1 VRVSERMSTRPVT
14 VTPGTTISDALR
26 TMRQSRVRRL
36 PVLDE
41 EGTMV
46 GIVSE
51 KDLLYASPSPATSLS
66 IYEMHDMLT
75 RLKVSELM
83 TKDVIKVSPDTL
95 LEDAA
100 RIMVDSVIGGLPVLE
115 DGRLVGII
123 TQTDIFKAFLELLA
137 ARQEGLRLTVE
148 IPERKGEM
156 ARITTAIARLGGN
169 ILALGTF
176 LGDDPGTAVV
186 TVKIEDAPKE
196 GLIAAMR
203 ELGFHVRD
211 ACETPSWPAADN
223 SLPQAGPDQN

>member
-1 VRVSERMSTRPVT
+1 MSTRPVT
-14 VTPGTTISDALR
+14 ITADTTMSEALR
-26 TMRQSRVRRL
+26 VMRQSHVRRL
-36 PVLDE
+36 PVLDD

-83 TKDVIKVSPDTL
+83 TKEVITVAPDNL

-100 RIMVDSVIGGLPVLE
+100 RIMVDNVIGGLPVLQ
-115 DGRLVGII
+115 DGKLVGII
-123 TQTDIFKAFLELLA
+123 TQTDIFKVFLELLG
-137 ARQEGLRLTVE
+137 ARLEGLRLTLE
-148 IPERKGEM
+148 IPERKGEI

-176 LGDDPGTAVV
+176 LGEDPTNRMV
-186 TVKIEDAPKE
+186 TVKVE
-196 GLIAAMR
+196 GVSRDKLAAIMEALGMEIVDVR
-203 ELGFHVRD
+203 E
-211 ACETPSWPAADN
+211 S
-223 SLPQAGPDQN
+223 

>member
-1 VRVSERMSTRPVT
+1 MLVCERMSTRPVT
-14 VTPGTTISDALR
+14 ITADTTIMEALR
-26 TMRQSRVRRL
+26 VMRQSRVRRL
-36 PVLDE
+36 PVLDK

-75 RLKVSELM
+75 GLKVSELM
-83 TKDVIKVSPDTL
+83 TRDVITVSPDDL

-100 RIMVDSVIGGLPVLE
+100 RIMVDNVIGGLPVLQE
-115 DGRLVGII
+115 GRLVGII
-123 TQTDIFKAFLELLA
+123 TQTDIFKVFLELLG
-137 ARQEGLRLTVE
+137 AREKGLRLTIE

-176 LGDDPGTAVV
+176 LGDDPDTAVV
-186 TVKIEDAPKE
+186 TVKIEDAPLDE
-196 GLIAAMR
+196 LIAAMIG
-203 ELGFHVRD
+203 LGFEVRD
-211 ACETPSWPAADN
+211 ARETPPRPAAEAR
-223 SLPQAGPDQN
+223 LP